1 MLLIII
7 MKSINKYNY
16 LIKFFKKLGGIKKY
30 GKNKMLVN
38 MPENM
43 FTQQYLDE
51 KEKKKRE
58 FILKQKEKEIKLF
71 DEQ

>member
-1 MLLIII
+1 
-7 MKSINKYNY
+7 
-16 LIKFFKKLGGIKKY
+16 
-30 GKNKMLVN
+30 MLVN
-38 MPENM
+38 MPENI